1 MNSALKINKV
11 KVIVFLSFNLQKHP
25 HAYLKG
31 KAPPPCTKSTTAFT
45 WEASSVEVGE
55 YKN

>member
-11 KVIVFLSFNLQKHP
+11 KVIVFLSFILQKHP